1 MMMESNNYWQL
12 IPLIPPQ
19 ITPEN
24 RNGGDSARSPAMIK
38 RERNNRRKHWNNSKD
53 NQKPAIQRSRRK
65 TQTTP
70 LVMKQKKEIID

>member
-24 RNGGDSARSPAMIK
+24 RNGGDSVRPRTMIK

-53 NQKPAIQRSRRK
+53 NQKPAIQWSRRK

-70 LVMKQKKEIID
+70 LVKKQKKEIID

>member
-24 RNGGDSARSPAMIK
+24 RNGGDSARSRAMIK
-38 RERNNRRKHWNNSKD
+38 RERNNRRKHRNNSKD
-53 NQKPAIQRSRRK
+53 NQTPAIQRSRRK

-70 LVMKQKKEIID
+70 LVKKQKKEIID